1 MPFVFLENSHLQ
13 AIART
18 SAGVESTVTLTNHT
32 GAGDVN
38 GGTVQTA
45 VAVPAT
51 STLTIYREV
60 PITQT
65 TIYQEGGD
73 FPAAS
78 HERALDKLTQV
89 AQQNQRQ
96 IGASIRFSE
105 ATQLNPVN
113 PPVSANPHVLTTV
126 NGGAPTWETVPS
138 VSTALNIPALTD
150 TSTVG
155 PSDELIVQQSG
166 LPRRATANE
175 LLNGS
180 ATVTATG
187 STTGRTLKNRFADVV
202 NAKDFGAIGDGVTN
216 DSPAI
221 QAAVDYCSA
230 NQKTLF
236 VPNGVYRLASR
247 IEITSTTAGS
257 VYVNIVGEDVTNT
270 RFTVNGSENS
280 NGAFYFY
287 KNGPLLDVTI
297 QNIFI
302 IAQTATGNCG
312 TAIHAEEIQGGTSI
326 LRSVYLNNICVNT
339 EDVLVPQTVTGVMT
353 PVSPAFWTNG
363 IVVKHSN
370 RPILNMVTVDNPKC
384 ASNDDAIRY
393 KDNSASYLGSVGI
406 DVSDCYGPSLD
417 LCVARQF
424 SVGFR
429 AYTNASSTEGG
440 DFRRITAVN
449 VKTGV
454 LIDADGSAGVEPGL
468 NISGNHINFR
478 DYGVYINKRKGIVV
492 EGILF
497 YHQNTQQGA
506 AGYGIANP
514 VDVYIPNGND
524 ALIQSNRFTYNAGV
538 DRIGAYVANFTAGT
552 GVEPNLRVSDN
563 IFDAQFNPA
572 VLIAT
577 YPSFEQFV
585 EPEVGSNWFGF
596 AVKQQIR
603 IGFGT
608 FKVAPYQQHLMSDVF
623 TPDIGAAMSNIDS
636 ISPQTGYFLRV
647 GNIVNLWGRV
657 SINPTATGIFCEFE
671 MSAPIAVT
679 LPITELQSG
688 TSYTV
693 KFVGT
698 SNFTSVGASAN
709 TVGTVF
715 TATGSGVGTGLVTRN
730 TLLLSD
736 HKASGVI
743 TSINS
748 AVPSQ
753 GTGIVYGSSGKLAF
767 RVLPTGT
774 ANGFYYYNAS
784 YLIE

>member
-1 MPFVFLENSHLQ
+1 MAKTIPQ
-13 AIART
+13 
-18 SAGVESTVTLTNHT
+18 LTD
-32 GAGDVN
+32 A
-38 GGTVQTA
+38 
-45 VAVPAT
+45 
-51 STLTIYREV
+51 
-60 PITQT
+60 
-65 TIYQEGGD
+65 
-73 FPAAS
+73 
-78 HERALDKLTQV
+78 
-89 AQQNQRQ
+89 
-96 IGASIRFSE
+96 
-105 ATQLNPVN
+105 
-113 PPVSANPHVLTTV
+113 TTV
-126 NGGAPTWETVPS
+126 NA
-138 VSTALNIPALTD
+138 A
-150 TSTVG
+150 
-155 PSDELIVQQSG
+155 DELIISQG
-166 LPRRATANE
+166 GITKRATLSEMASGIS
-175 LLNGS
+175 LASSG
-180 ATVTATG
+180 G
-187 STTGRTLKNRFADVV
+187 TTLRGLGDHFADALSV
-202 NAKDFGAIGDGVTN
+202 KDFGAIGDGVA
-216 DSPAI
+216 DDAPSI
-221 QAAVDYCSA
+221 QAAVDYCNA

-257 VYVNIVGEDVTNT
+257 VYVHIIGEDVSNT
-270 RFTVNGSENS
+270 RFTVDGSENS
-280 NGAFYFY
+280 DGAFYFY

-302 IAQTATGNCG
+302 LAKSATGNCG
-312 TAIHAEEIQGGTSI
+312 TAIHAEEIQGGASI
-326 LRSVYLNNICVNT
+326 LRSVYLKNICVNT
-339 EDVLVPQTVTGVMT
+339 EDGLVSQTAAGAMT
-353 PVSPAFWTNG
+353 PASPAYWTNG

-370 RPILNMVTVDNPKC
+370 RPILDTVVVDNPKC
-384 ASNDDAIRY
+384 DSNDDAIRY

-406 DVSDCYGPSLD
+406 DVSDCYGPSVE

-429 AYTNASSTEGG
+429 AYTSATSTEGG
-440 DFRRITAVN
+440 EFRGITAVN

-478 DYGVYINKRKGIVV
+478 DYGVYINKRKSIVV

-514 VDVYIPNGND
+514 IDVYIPNGND

-572 VLIAT
+572 VLIDT
-577 YPSFEQFV
+577 YPNFEQFV

-603 IGFGT
+603 IGAGT

-623 TPDIGAAMSNIDS
+623 TPVIGSTMVNIDS
-636 ISPQTGYFLRV
+636 ISPQTGYFQRV
-647 GNIVNLWGRV
+647 GNIVNLWGRI

-679 LPITELQSG
+679 VPIIELQSG

-709 TVGTVF
+709 TVETAF
-715 TATGSGVGTGLVTRN
+715 TATGSGSGTGLATRN

-743 TSINS
+743 TSINT

-774 ANGFYYYNAS
+774 VNGFYYYNAS
-784 YLIE
+784 YVIE